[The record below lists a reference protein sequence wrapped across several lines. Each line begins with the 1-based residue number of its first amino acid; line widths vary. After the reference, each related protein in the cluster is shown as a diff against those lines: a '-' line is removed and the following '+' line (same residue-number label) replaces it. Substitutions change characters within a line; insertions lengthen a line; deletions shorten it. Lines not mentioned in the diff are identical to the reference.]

1 MSGHT
6 VLSPSGSDRWTACLG
21 SLAACK
27 GLPGSP
33 DSPAS
38 LLGSAKHAISEL
50 VLTHPEQQTIHAM
63 VGQTWHLSA
72 DKQLERTPSE
82 GCYTFDIDDE
92 FADHCA
98 VYIDYVN
105 SRPGK
110 KNHEVFV
117 SAEHIYGISNQG
129 GTIDTEHLNFAER
142 EIEIIDAKFG
152 FIPVGAQ
159 HKQLRIYGSASLSL
173 HDLEGDWD
181 TVRCTVVQ
189 PQDDP
194 PVKSEVY
201 TRAQIDEFVAWL
213 RPLAQEAYR
222 LYSAV
227 DPENPHSLSRAEVAK
242 YLTPGPVQ
250 CAWCPIAE
258 KCNAR
263 NKRIA
268 NMFEDNTAHDSD
280 VVLMSDIQLAEL
292 YPLLPDIQE
301 WARGIAAEA
310 ERRAMLGTKI
320 PAHKLIYG
328 RKGPRKYVEGTEESA
343 RGVLEMALGDED
355 MYQPR
360 KLVTPTAA
368 EEKLKKAGAL
378 GLYASLK
385 PFVTQN
391 PARLKLVPETT
402 KGEPVSVAPVTF

>member
-1 MSGHT
+1 MSVHT
-6 VLSPSGSDRWTACLG
+6 VLSPSGADRWTACLG
-21 SLAACK
+21 ALAACK
-27 GLPGSP
+27 SVGPSP

-50 VLTHPEQQTIHAM
+50 VLTHPEQQTVHAM
-63 VGQTWHLSA
+63 VGQTWHLNVA
-72 DKQLERTPSE
+72 TKELERVPSE

-110 KNHEVFV
+110 KRHEVFV
-117 SAEHIYGISNQG
+117 SAEHVYGVSNQG
-129 GTIDTEHLNFAER
+129 GTIDTEHLDFVAR

-152 FIPVGAQ
+152 FIPVGAE
-159 HKQLRIYGSASLSL
+159 HKQLRIYGSCSLTL
-173 HDLEGDWD
+173 HDLEGEWD

-213 RPLAQEAYR
+213 RPLAQTAYALWSTPPVNLAR
-222 LYSAV
+222 
-227 DPENPHSLSRAEVAK
+227 H
-242 YLTPGPVQ
+242 LTAGPVQ
-250 CAWCPIAE
+250 CAWCPISE
-258 KCNAR
+258 QCVAR
-263 NKRIA
+263 NQRIA
-268 NMFEDNTAHDSD
+268 NLFEDTTAKNPD
-280 VVLMSDIQLAEL
+280 VVLMTDAQLAEL
-292 YPLLPDIQE
+292 FPLLPDIQE

-310 ERRAMLGTKI
+310 ERRANLGTKI

-328 RKGPRKYVEGTEESA
+328 RKGPRKYIEGTEESA
-343 RGVLEMALGDED
+343 RGVLEMALGEAD

-368 EEKLKKAGAL
+368 EEALKKAGAPA
-378 GLYASLK
+378 LYATLK

-402 KGEPVSVAPVTF
+402 KGEAVIVTPVTF